1 MVMHRS
7 GQHHTHV
14 QRAATVEN
22 MALHA
27 PVEVPVD
34 VLVLVARA
42 TKMGAALVV
51 AVVVVKG

>member
-1 MVMHRS
+1 MHRS

>member
-1 MVMHRS
+1 
-7 GQHHTHV
+7 
-14 QRAATVEN
+14 